1 MSNASQMV
9 PGSWREIRLPNQKEV
24 ETDLLDTIVKSKNNL
39 SLSEFGATTFILIR
53 EIQTK
58 LPEILKKKQVF

>member
-1 MSNASQMV
+1 MSNASQIV
-9 PGSWREIRLPNQKEV
+9 PGPWRGIIRPTQKEV